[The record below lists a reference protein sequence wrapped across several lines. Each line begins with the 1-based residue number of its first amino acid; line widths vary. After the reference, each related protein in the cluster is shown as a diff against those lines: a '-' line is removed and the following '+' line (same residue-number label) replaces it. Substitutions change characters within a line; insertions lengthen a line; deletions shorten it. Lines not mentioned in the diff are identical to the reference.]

1 MSAEWIPGLLAVVL
15 GIAVVTDLA
24 WRRVYNWLT
33 FPAMVLGLA
42 ANAYLY
48 SWAGLGFG
56 ALGLL
61 VGGLI
66 FLPAFLWGGM
76 GDGDIKLMAALGA
89 GLGWVF
95 VLNAALYTALAGGV
109 LALVV
114 LIARGELVST
124 LRRMGRWLGSRL
136 RPGQKPE
143 PLTPGRPLPFVP
155 AIALGAAAAYFLPP
169 LFNLL

>member
-1 MSAEWIPGLLAVVL
+1 MSAEWVLGLLAVVL

-33 FPAMVLGLA
+33 FPAIVLCLA
-42 ANAYLY
+42 ANAYLH

-56 ALGLL
+56 VLGL
-61 VGGLI
+61 VAGGLN

-95 VLNAALYTALAGGV
+95 ALNAALYTALAGGV
-109 LALVV
+109 LALGV
-114 LIARGELVST
+114 LIVRGELVLT
-124 LRRMGRWLGSRL
+124 LGRMARWLGARL
-136 RPGQKPE
+136 RPDRRPE
-143 PLTPGRPLPFVP
+143 PLVHGRPLPFVP

-169 LFNLL
+169 LFTLP